1 MNGATGCASP
11 PSVRW
16 PGCFP
21 RDRSHTFAGAL
32 QASVMSLHGDRTR
45 PNPDLPPG
53 IPVGI
58 KLLHTPGRSVAVRL
72 LALMALPALLAAV
85 YLLAIRPSQL
95 HWGATSEEAARSMP
109 GDDLVSSPSFCATRG
124 VTIHGRPEDVWP
136 WLAQMGYGR
145 AGFYGYDLIENVGS
159 RTGIRSAV
167 SILPDLQHP
176 KTGDVLPISAIA
188 SLVFDSMRG
197 GSYLIWRGDPTPSN
211 GSFLW
216 ALYPVDESHTR
227 LISRIRLRYHWTD
240 RRLLLDLF
248 TEFADHVAV
257 PKILLGIKGRV
268 EGRPT
273 QPLAGEAMEIMVW
286 VLGLA
291 ELATAAV
298 LIVRWRRW
306 WRAWFLG
313 LAAGLLLLFALYAH
327 AAMWIGAVLG
337 CGIVGGMLLLSR
349 TGSASA
355 SGV

>member
-1 MNGATGCASP
+1 M
-11 PSVRW
+11 
-16 PGCFP
+16 
-21 RDRSHTFAGAL
+21 
-32 QASVMSLHGDRTR
+32 
-45 PNPDLPPG
+45 
-53 IPVGI
+53 
-58 KLLHTPGRSVAVRL
+58 
-72 LALMALPALLAAV
+72 MALPVLLVAI
-85 YLLAIRPSQL
+85 YLLVIRPSQL
-95 HWGATSEEAARSMP
+95 HWGATAEETARSMP

-167 SILPDLQHP
+167 SILPELQHP
-176 KTGDVLPISAIA
+176 KTGEVFPISAIA
-188 SLVFDSMRG
+188 SLVFDSMQP

-313 LAAGLLLLFALYAH
+313 LAAGLLLLFALYMHTQRCGLALCWAVASSEGCSYYREQVPRLLQGSKL
-327 AAMWIGAVLG
+327 AARFPTE
-337 CGIVGGMLLLSR
+337 MLMISRDWPALRSLIARASLSVSR
-349 TGSASA
+349 SPAL
-355 SGV
+355 